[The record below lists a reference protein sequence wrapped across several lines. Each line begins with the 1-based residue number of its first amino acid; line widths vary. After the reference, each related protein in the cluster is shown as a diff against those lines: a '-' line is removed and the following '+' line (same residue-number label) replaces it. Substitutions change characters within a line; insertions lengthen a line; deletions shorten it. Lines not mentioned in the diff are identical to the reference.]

1 MTSRTRTVT
10 DSFTG
15 SRQNSN
21 NVHSYKLR
29 QERFE
34 RCVDVPDNRGG
45 ENPLEIT
52 RKLVVEEGEMK
63 GRKASVLTGRTG
75 TQVGSVRYHNEPSH
89 HSVILPTPPFQI
101 LSESELA
108 SEQRA
113 RALTNPSRPEYLAPA
128 FIAEMRDIP
137 RMVKYGAELAKFIND
152 ALYNRRR
159 RGADR
164 WSKSGDI
171 SPEYLIQE
179 IRPTLGNALSKAK
192 QLAMANLTLQ
202 FGVVPLVNDVAS
214 SFLWPDSIQNRL
226 KEIQRLHQGSGLKR
240 RVRLIDESTSFD
252 VNDVALSASPNYW
265 GTISVVQRLER
276 WATIRYRPT
285 SQTPSLPS
293 LTANRNAGLRNML
306 SGLTLDAIGQSA
318 WELLPWSWLSDYFGS
333 VGDILQANNNHLQ
346 TRFEGSLMT
355 KSTTKWSHKQVIF
368 TYANGHT
375 VTLTR
380 GEFLAETKRRVPMTG
395 GNLPSYG
402 IPFLG
407 ARQLSILGSIHATR
421 AYR

>member
-1 MTSRTRTVT
+1 MTSRTRTNIINY
-10 DSFTG
+10 TG

-21 NVHSYKLR
+21 GVHSYKLR
-29 QERFE
+29 QEKYE
-34 RCVDVPDNRGG
+34 RCVDVADNRNG
-45 ENPLEIT
+45 ENPLEVT
-52 RKLVVEEGEMK
+52 RKQVMEDKSTSQRG
-63 GRKASVLTGRTG
+63 SVLTGRTG
-75 TQVGSVRYHNEPSH
+75 TQIGSIRYHNEPSH
-89 HSVILPTPPFQI
+89 HSVVLPTPPFQI
-101 LSESELA
+101 LLESELA

-128 FIAEMRDIP
+128 FVAEMRDIP
-137 RMVKYGAELAKFIND
+137 RMVKYGAELAKHIND
-152 ALYNRRR
+152 MLYNRRR

-164 WSKSGDI
+164 WSNSGDI

-202 FGVVPLVNDVAS
+202 FGVVPLVNDIAS
-214 SFLWPDSIQNRL
+214 SFVWPETVQSRL
-226 KEIQRLHQGSGLKR
+226 KELERLYQGSGLKR
-240 RVRLIDESTSFD
+240 RVRLIDESTEFN
-252 VNDVALSASPNYW
+252 VNDVALSATPNYW
-265 GTISVVQRLER
+265 GTISVLQKAER
-276 WATIRYRPT
+276 WAVIRYRPT
-285 SQTPSLPS
+285 SQTPTLPS
-293 LTANRNAGLRNML
+293 LTANNKAGLRNML
-306 SGLTLDAIGQSA
+306 SGLTLDAIGQTA

-346 TRFEGSLMT
+346 TRFVGTLMT
-355 KSTTKWSHKQVIF
+355 HTTTKWKHGQVIF

-421 AYR
+421 AFR